1 MRADEVENALAMG
14 ASSFVVSHRAIPGP
28 HLKHG
33 RGLRPLSSA
42 VQQQRA
48 KKRKKIMHCTKC
60 GKEMNEGQQFCT
72 SCGTPATG
80 SAATSQGGVTTC
92 ATSLFERAKKL
103 IYIRKWNIV
112 GILVAVVVI
121 GFLLGGGSIEE
132 QSEKLFKEIIQEK
145 FLAENKIDK
154 YIALDKVENFE
165 IKKDSASGEKNKWI
179 GTADVTFKAKRGR
192 GSITTIYKVYVDDRG
207 KELYVSCEP
216 KNKTR
221 FGEKLSELLESAG
234 YEED

>member
-1 MRADEVENALAMG
+1 
-14 ASSFVVSHRAIPGP
+14 
-28 HLKHG
+28 
-33 RGLRPLSSA
+33 
-42 VQQQRA
+42 
-48 KKRKKIMHCTKC
+48 MHCTKC

-80 SAATSQGGVTTC
+80 SAATSQGGVATC
-92 ATSLFERAKKL
+92 ATSLFERAKNL
-103 IYIRKWNIV
+103 IRIRKWNIL

-121 GFLLGGGSIEE
+121 GSLLGGGSIEE
-132 QSEKLFKEIIQEK
+132 RSEKLFKEIIQEK
-145 FLAENKIDK
+145 VLEEHEIDK

-179 GTADVTFKAKRGR
+179 GTADVTFKAKRGG

-207 KELYVSCEP
+207 EELYVSCEP

-234 YEED
+234 YEEED

>member
-1 MRADEVENALAMG
+1 
-14 ASSFVVSHRAIPGP
+14 
-28 HLKHG
+28 
-33 RGLRPLSSA
+33 
-42 VQQQRA
+42 
-48 KKRKKIMHCTKC
+48 MHCTKC

-92 ATSLFERAKKL
+92 ATSLFERAKNL
-103 IYIRKWNIV
+103 IRIRKWNIL

-121 GFLLGGGSIEE
+121 GSLLGGGSIEE

-145 FLAENKIDK
+145 FLEDEELKIDK

-179 GTADVTFKAKRGR
+179 GTADVTFKAKRGG

-207 KELYVSCEP
+207 KELYVECEP
-216 KNKTR
+216 KNKKR
-221 FGEKLSELLESAG
+221 FEEKLSELLESAG
-234 YEED
+234 YEEED